1 MGNIYINTV
10 VLDRIKANFAG
21 DIEELKRLKWNWKNI
36 ISHIESLYAFIKK
49 LVVYIEKQ
57 HKEYNAISKGER
69 IVYAAK
75 VLDDTIEFK
84 EFFVIIEAFDDQIF
98 KALISLVVTSINDF
112 IGHNWNKI

>member
-10 VLDRIKANFAG
+10 VLDRIKANFAD
-21 DIEELKRLKWNWKNI
+21 DIVELKRLKWNWKNL
-36 ISHIESLYAFIKK
+36 ISHIESVYKFVKK
-49 LVVYIEKQ
+49 LVIYIEKQ
-57 HKEYNAISKGER
+57 YKEYNVISKGER

-84 EFFVIIEAFDDQIF
+84 GFFAIVEAFDDQIF
-98 KALISLVVTSINDF
+98 KALISLVVSAINDF